1 MKSEFITLQLLSES
15 FEDKLAWLVANNE
28 DKVSKYLLEANQLI
42 KIYTKTKAENS
53 ESLFLIPDTVLEGFI
68 NAIKEK
74 LSDYGRQLTLKTDAF
89 EVSFL
94 PKGCTPEYTKS
105 GRWAKKNRQSGKPGK
120 IIQKVIGTG
129 VFSNSDYEKFVYALK
144 ALWSYGGYEIK
155 LVKGEDIR
163 YWYNSEN
170 YYDITNTLGNSCM
183 SHEECSGY
191 FDLYCTQ
198 PECQMLIALKENKLA
213 ARALVWTIED
223 KTFMD
228 RVYYIEDSLYNIFV
242 NYAKENK
249 WYIRESNCL
258 LSDGDD
264 QRFLSP
270 KDNYTEPVT
279 EHFVLNLVKIYPE
292 WPYIDSFRY
301 LDLEEKVLTTYRR
314 HNTYTCSFTDGNYE
328 DSEDWDEEYQCENCG
343 CQYSDEDELVYSE
356 YFDTPGCTSC
366 MSWSEIM
373 QDWIPDSKVVYVIT
387 DDTCHKGEVCCS
399 EYLIS
404 CPEEY
409 VYIEGS
415 WYSTEFKG
423 ICKNQDGDWVVIHL
437 DKASTSSDMFSVT
450 SSISVASTINPRI
463 Y

>member
-1 MKSEFITLQLLSES
+1 M
-15 FEDKLAWLVANNE
+15 
-28 DKVSKYLLEANQLI
+28 SKYLLEANQLI

-53 ESLFLIPDTVLEGFI
+53 ESLFPIPDTVLEGFI

-170 YYDITNTLGNSCM
+170 YYAIINTLGNSCM

-279 EHFVLNLVKIYPE
+279 EHFVLNLVKIYHE
-292 WPYIDSFRY
+292 WPYIDTFRY
-301 LDLEEKVLTTYRR
+301 LDLDNEVLTTYSRR
-314 HNTYTCSFTDGNYE
+314 DTYTCSSTDGTYQ
-328 DSEDWDEEYQCENCG
+328 DSEDWGEYECTNCG
-343 CQYSDEDELVYSE
+343 CTYSDEDDMVYSE
-356 YFDTPGCTSC
+356 YYDEAGCPNC
-366 MSWSEIM
+366 ME
-373 QDWIPDSKVVYVIT
+373 
-387 DDTCHKGEVCCS
+387 
-399 EYLIS
+399 
-404 CPEEY
+404 
-409 VYIEGS
+409 
-415 WYSTEFKG
+415 
-423 ICKNQDGDWVVIHL
+423 
-437 DKASTSSDMFSVT
+437 
-450 SSISVASTINPRI
+450 
-463 Y
+463 

>member
-15 FEDKLAWLVANNE
+15 FEGKLEWLVNNNS
-28 DKVSKYLLEANQLI
+28 DKVAKHLLEANQLI
-42 KIYTKTKAENS
+42 RLYGNTIEENNKNPLFPVP
-53 ESLFLIPDTVLEGFI
+53 ESILSGYIKEI
-68 NAIKEK
+68 NAR
-74 LSDYGRQLTLKTDAF
+74 LSDYGRQLTLKADAF

-170 YYDITNTLGNSCM
+170 YYAITNTLGNSCM

-279 EHFVLNLVKIYPE
+279 EHFVLNLVKIYHE

-343 CQYSDEDELVYSE
+343 CQCSDEDELVYSE

-373 QDWIPDSKVVYVIT
+373 QDWIPDSEIEFVIINSKYNPI
-387 DDTCHKGEVCCS
+387 CGRR
-399 EYLIS
+399 YLTNH
-404 CPEEY
+404 PESFIL
-409 VYIEGS
+409 IEGS
-415 WYSTEFKG
+415 WYSTDFEG
-423 ICKNQDGDWVVIHL
+423 LIKNDDGEWQL
-437 DKASTSSDMFSVT
+437 KESK
-450 SSISVASTINPRI
+450 
-463 Y
+463 

>member
-15 FEDKLAWLVANNE
+15 FEGKLEWLVNNNS
-28 DKVSKYLLEANQLI
+28 DKVAKHLLEANQLI
-42 KIYTKTKAENS
+42 RLYSNTIEENNKNPLFPVP
-53 ESLFLIPDTVLEGFI
+53 ESILSGYIKEI
-68 NAIKEK
+68 NAR
-74 LSDYGRQLTLKTDAF
+74 LSDYGRQLTLKADAF

-94 PKGCTPEYTKS
+94 PKGCTPEYTKI

-170 YYDITNTLGNSCM
+170 YYAITNTLGNSCM
-183 SHEECSGY
+183 SHKECSGY

-258 LSDGDD
+258 LSDVDD
-264 QRFLSP
+264 QIFLSP

-279 EHFVLNLVKIYPE
+279 EHFVLNLVKIYHE

-343 CQYSDEDELVYSE
+343 CQCSDENELVYSE

-373 QDWIPDSKVVYVIT
+373 QDWIPDSEIEYVIT
-387 DDTCHKGEVCCS
+387 TSKYNPICGRR
-399 EYLIS
+399 YLTNH
-404 CPEEY
+404 PESFIL
-409 VYIEGS
+409 IEGS
-415 WYSTEFKG
+415 WYSTDFEG
-423 ICKNQDGDWVVIHL
+423 LIKNDEGEWQL
-437 DKASTSSDMFSVT
+437 KESK
-450 SSISVASTINPRI
+450 
-463 Y
+463 

>member
-1 MKSEFITLQLLSES
+1 M
-15 FEDKLAWLVANNE
+15 
-28 DKVSKYLLEANQLI
+28 
-42 KIYTKTKAENS
+42 
-53 ESLFLIPDTVLEGFI
+53 
-68 NAIKEK
+68 
-74 LSDYGRQLTLKTDAF
+74 SDYGRQLTLKADAF

-170 YYDITNTLGNSCM
+170 YYAITNTLGNSCM

-279 EHFVLNLVKIYPE
+279 EHFVLNLVKIYHE

-301 LDLEEKVLTTYRR
+301 LDLEEKVLTTYLR
-314 HNTYTCSFTDGNYE
+314 HNTYTCSFTDGNYK

-343 CQYSDEDELVYSE
+343 CLCSDEDELVYSE

-366 MSWSEIM
+366 MS
-373 QDWIPDSKVVYVIT
+373 
-387 DDTCHKGEVCCS
+387 
-399 EYLIS
+399 
-404 CPEEY
+404 
-409 VYIEGS
+409 
-415 WYSTEFKG
+415 
-423 ICKNQDGDWVVIHL
+423 
-437 DKASTSSDMFSVT
+437 
-450 SSISVASTINPRI
+450 
-463 Y
+463 

>member
-53 ESLFLIPDTVLEGFI
+53 ESLFPIPDTVLEGFI

-120 IIQKVIGTG
+120 IIQKVIRTG

-170 YYDITNTLGNSCM
+170 YYAITNTLGNSCM

-249 WYIRESNCL
+249 WYIRKSNCL

-279 EHFVLNLVKIYPE
+279 EHFVLNLVKIYHE
-292 WPYIDSFRY
+292 WPYIDTFRY
-301 LDLEEKVLTTYRR
+301 LDLDNEVLTTYSRR
-314 HNTYTCSFTDGNYE
+314 DTYTCSSTDGTYQ
-328 DSEDWDEEYQCENCG
+328 DSEDWGEYECTNCG
-343 CQYSDEDELVYSE
+343 CTYSDEDDMVYSE
-356 YFDTPGCTSC
+356 YYDEAGCPNC
-366 MSWSEIM
+366 MEWSELVD
-373 QDWIPDSKVVYVIT
+373 DWVPDREIEYVIT
-387 DDTCHKGEVCCS
+387 NSKYNQICGRR
-399 EYLIS
+399 YLTNH
-404 CPEEY
+404 PESFIL
-409 VYIEGS
+409 IEGS
-415 WYSTEFKG
+415 WYSTDFEG
-423 ICKNQDGDWVVIHL
+423 LIKNDNGE
-437 DKASTSSDMFSVT
+437 
-450 SSISVASTINPRI
+450 
-463 Y
+463 

>member
-53 ESLFLIPDTVLEGFI
+53 ESLFPIPDTVLEGFI

-170 YYDITNTLGNSCM
+170 YYAITNTLGNSCM

-249 WYIRESNCL
+249 WYIRKSNCL

-279 EHFVLNLVKIYPE
+279 EHFVLNLVKIYHE
-292 WPYIDSFRY
+292 WPYIDTFRY
-301 LDLEEKVLTTYRR
+301 LDLDNEVLTTYSRR
-314 HNTYTCSFTDGNYE
+314 DTYTCSSTDGTYQ
-328 DSEDWDEEYQCENCG
+328 DSEDWGEYECTNCG
-343 CQYSDEDELVYSE
+343 CTYSDEDDMVYSE
-356 YFDTPGCTSC
+356 YYDEAGCPNC
-366 MSWSEIM
+366 MEWSELVD
-373 QDWIPDSKVVYVIT
+373 DWVPDREIEYVIT
-387 DDTCHKGEVCCS
+387 NSKYNQICGRR
-399 EYLIS
+399 YLTNH
-404 CPEEY
+404 PESFIL
-409 VYIEGS
+409 IEGS
-415 WYSTEFKG
+415 WYSTDFEG
-423 ICKNQDGDWVVIHL
+423 LIKNDNGE
-437 DKASTSSDMFSVT
+437 
-450 SSISVASTINPRI
+450 
-463 Y
+463 

>member
-1 MKSEFITLQLLSES
+1 M
-15 FEDKLAWLVANNE
+15 
-28 DKVSKYLLEANQLI
+28 SKYLLEANQLI

-53 ESLFLIPDTVLEGFI
+53 ESLFPIPDTVLEGFI

-170 YYDITNTLGNSCM
+170 YYAITNTLGNSCM

-228 RVYYIEDSLYNIFV
+228 RVYYIEDSLCNIFV

-258 LSDGDD
+258 LSDGDN

-279 EHFVLNLVKIYPE
+279 EHFVLNLVKIYHE

-301 LDLEEKVLTTYRR
+301 LDLEEKVLTTYQR

-328 DSEDWDEEYQCENCG
+328 DSEEYQCENCG
-343 CQYSDEDELVYSE
+343 CQYSNEDELVYSE

-366 MSWSEIM
+366 MS
-373 QDWIPDSKVVYVIT
+373 
-387 DDTCHKGEVCCS
+387 
-399 EYLIS
+399 
-404 CPEEY
+404 
-409 VYIEGS
+409 
-415 WYSTEFKG
+415 
-423 ICKNQDGDWVVIHL
+423 
-437 DKASTSSDMFSVT
+437 
-450 SSISVASTINPRI
+450 
-463 Y
+463 

>member
-1 MKSEFITLQLLSES
+1 
-15 FEDKLAWLVANNE
+15 
-28 DKVSKYLLEANQLI
+28 
-42 KIYTKTKAENS
+42 
-53 ESLFLIPDTVLEGFI
+53 
-68 NAIKEK
+68 
-74 LSDYGRQLTLKTDAF
+74 
-89 EVSFL
+89 
-94 PKGCTPEYTKS
+94 
-105 GRWAKKNRQSGKPGK
+105 
-120 IIQKVIGTG
+120 
-129 VFSNSDYEKFVYALK
+129 
-144 ALWSYGGYEIK
+144 
-155 LVKGEDIR
+155 
-163 YWYNSEN
+163 
-170 YYDITNTLGNSCM
+170 
-183 SHEECSGY
+183 
-191 FDLYCTQ
+191 
-198 PECQMLIALKENKLA
+198 
-213 ARALVWTIED
+213 
-223 KTFMD
+223 MD

-242 NYAKENK
+242 NYAKEQK
-249 WYIRESNCL
+249 WYIRVDNCL

-264 QRFLSP
+264 QSFLSP

-301 LDLEEKVLTTYRR
+301 LDLEEKVLTTYQRR
-314 HNTYTCSFTDGNYE
+314 NTYTCSFTDGNYE

-343 CQYSDEDELVYSE
+343 CQYSNEDELVYSE

-387 DDTCHKGEVCCS
+387 DDTCHKGEVCCN

-404 CPEEY
+404 RPEEY

>member
-53 ESLFLIPDTVLEGFI
+53 ESLFPIPDTVLEGFI

-170 YYDITNTLGNSCM
+170 YYAITNTLGNSCM

-228 RVYYIEDSLYNIFV
+228 RVYYIEDFLYNIFV

-279 EHFVLNLVKIYPE
+279 EHFVLNLVKIYHE
-292 WPYIDSFRY
+292 WPYIDTFRY
-301 LDLEEKVLTTYRR
+301 LDLDNEVLTTYSRR
-314 HNTYTCSFTDGNYE
+314 DTYTCSSTDGTYQ
-328 DSEDWDEEYQCENCG
+328 DSEDWGEYECTNCG
-343 CQYSDEDELVYSE
+343 CTYSDEDDMVFSEYYDEAGCPNCMEWSELV
-356 YFDTPGCTSC
+356 DDWVPDR
-366 MSWSEIM
+366 EIE
-373 QDWIPDSKVVYVIT
+373 YVIT
-387 DDTCHKGEVCCS
+387 NSNYNQICGRR
-399 EYLIS
+399 YLTNH
-404 CPEEY
+404 PESFIL
-409 VYIEGS
+409 IEGS
-415 WYSTEFKG
+415 WYSTDFEG
-423 ICKNQDGDWVVIHL
+423 LIKNDNGE
-437 DKASTSSDMFSVT
+437 
-450 SSISVASTINPRI
+450 
-463 Y
+463 